1 MSYQYITFNATCIN
15 INDLKG
21 VVINT
26 FILQLISFIMMFISS
41 FMMCTVYWAPF
52 CSCCKCCKRFNN
64 IYPNQE
70 IQNNNTIEH
79 I

>member
-26 FILQLISFIMMFISS
+26 FILQLISFTMMFISS
-41 FMMCTVYWAPF
+41 CMMCTVYWAPF
-52 CSCCKCCKRFNN
+52 CNCCKRINH

-70 IQNNNTIEH
+70 IQNTTNTTEH